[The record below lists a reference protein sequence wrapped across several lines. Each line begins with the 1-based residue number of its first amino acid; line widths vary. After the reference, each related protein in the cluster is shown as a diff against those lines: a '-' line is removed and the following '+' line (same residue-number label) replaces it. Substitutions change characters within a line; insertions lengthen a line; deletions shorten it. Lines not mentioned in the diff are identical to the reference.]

1 MTFDDEAV
9 MAYVDGELD
18 ASARAAFEQAL
29 AGDSELAERVARQ
42 QRLRGLLSETY
53 DPMLDEPVPARLQQA
68 LAGAPAAP
76 RSAPTLTPS
85 LFERL
90 LQWLRPL
97 AAPQALA
104 MAACAM
110 FGVAIGVSL
119 RAPAGPFDTVDGRL
133 VARGAL
139 AQALNERV
147 SGEPA
152 ADGVRVGLS
161 FVARQGN
168 YCRSFSMQSPSALAG
183 LACHADGAWRLE
195 MVSVPPIDT
204 AAPTYRQA
212 GSETPPEVL
221 RAVDERIF
229 GNALD
234 AAGEKVARERGWRR

>member
-18 ASARAAFEQAL
+18 ASTRAAFEKAL
-29 AGDSELAERVARQ
+29 AADGELAERVARQ
-42 QRLRGLLSETY
+42 QRLRGLLRESY
-53 DPMLDEPVPARLQQA
+53 DPVLDEPVPARLQQA

-76 RSAPTLTPS
+76 RSVPAPS
-85 LFERL
+85 LLERL

-119 RAPAGPFDTVDGRL
+119 RAPGGAFDTVDGRL

-139 AQALNERV
+139 AQALNDRL

-161 FVARQGN
+161 FVAQQGH
-168 YCRSFSMQSPSALAG
+168 YCRSFVLQSPSTAG
-183 LACHADGAWRLE
+183 LACHADGGWRLE
-195 MVSVPPIDT
+195 LVT
-204 AAPTYRQA
+204 APAGGGASPAYRQA
-212 GSETPPEVL
+212 GSEMPPEVL

-234 AAGEKVARERGWRR
+234 AAGEKVARERGWKR

>member
-1 MTFDDEAV
+1 MSFDDAAV

-29 AGDSELAERVARQ
+29 ANDAELAARVARQ
-42 QRLRGLLSETY
+42 QRLRGLLRESY
-53 DPMLDEPVPARLQQA
+53 DPVLDEPVPARLQHA
-68 LAGAPAAP
+68 LAGAPVAP
-76 RSAPTLTPS
+76 RSASAPP

-110 FGVAIGVSL
+110 FGVAIGVSV
-119 RAPAGPFDTVDGRL
+119 RAPGGAFDTIDGHL

-139 AQALNERV
+139 AQALNERL
-147 SGEPA
+147 SSEPP
-152 ADGVRVGLS
+152 ADGVHVGLS
-161 FVARQGN
+161 FVAQQGH
-168 YCRSFSMQSPSALAG
+168 YCRSFVLQSPSTAG
-183 LACHADGAWRLE
+183 LACHADGGWRLE
-195 MVSVPPIDT
+195 LVT
-204 AAPTYRQA
+204 APAGGGASPAYRQA
-212 GSETPPEVL
+212 GSEMPPEVL

-234 AAGEKVARERGWRR
+234 AAGEKIARERGWKR